1 MEERVFFKRYYL
13 IFFSSIIG
21 PLSTN
26 FLIPLFEELRINF
39 GLSVIAL
46 VALVISFYIFPF
58 AIAQLFAGTLSD
70 VVDKKKV
77 VVLGYI
83 IFISG
88 MLTGL
93 CAVFLRNYYL
103 FLFAFL
109 IQGIGFAF
117 INPTILAIL
126 NVVTPDKK
134 KGFIFGIYNSSA
146 GIGITLGAL
155 LSGFLINFFTK
166 EWRFLFVI
174 IPIIAIISLIF
185 FLIGLRN
192 CEPLVCQPSEI
203 DVDVGRQKSS
213 KVGATFQKLR
223 EGFCKEIVLLGLI
236 GFICFFSVITL
247 VNTLNEQ
254 IRISIGGLSDRE
266 VIFYVSLIL
275 TICGLISIIVSPIV
289 GLLLKRV
296 SPYVFLLIGF
306 SIMLIIIFMPFGNTI
321 NDFIIISILVYLGSA
336 FIWPSLF
343 KVAMSL
349 DPEKS
354 GTNSA
359 IINSFRFSGYALVGV
374 IYLLFG
380 IPAIFYFV
388 FCFNIIALFIILI
401 IRSLSKS

>member
-1 MEERVFFKRYYL
+1 MKIMEEKVFNKRYYL
-13 IFFSSIIG
+13 IFFSTIIG

-26 FLIPLFEELRINF
+26 FLVPLFEELRVNF
-39 GLSVIAL
+39 GLSLIAF
-46 VALVISFYIFPF
+46 VALAISFYIFPF
-58 AIAQLFAGTLSD
+58 AIVQLFAGTFSD
-70 VVDKKKV
+70 VMDKRKV

-88 MLTGL
+88 MLIGL
-93 CAVFLRNYYL
+93 TSVFMGNYYL

-126 NVVTPDKK
+126 NIVTPDKK

-146 GIGITLGAL
+146 GVGITLGAL

-174 IPIIAIISLIF
+174 NPIIAIISLIF
-185 FLIGLRN
+185 FLIALRN
-192 CEPLVCQPSEI
+192 CEPLVCQASEI
-203 DVDVGRQKSS
+203 DEEGPS
-213 KVGATFQKLR
+213 KIGATVQKLK
-223 EGFCKEIVLLGLI
+223 EGLNTKIILLGFI
-236 GFICFFSVITL
+236 GFSCFFSVITL

-254 IRISIGGLSDRE
+254 LRISVRDLSDLE

-275 TICGLISIIVSPIV
+275 TICGIISIVLSPVI
-289 GLLLKRV
+289 GLLLKKV
-296 SPYVFLLIGF
+296 SPFIMLFIGF
-306 SIMLIIIFMPFGNTI
+306 SIMLIIVLMPFGSTVI
-321 NDFIIISILVYLGSA
+321 DFIIIGIIIYIGSA

-349 DPEKS
+349 NPEKS

-359 IINSFRFSGYALVGV
+359 IINSFRFTGYALVGIFYV
-374 IYLLFG
+374 LFG
-380 IPAIFYFV
+380 IPFIYIYVFIF
-388 FCFNIIALFIILI
+388 NLAALCIILVV
-401 IRSLSKS
+401 RRMLKK